1 MLIEGFWK
9 VDFAASIP
17 GAGGVVV
24 LENGT
29 IRGGDNQMIYSGSY
43 GVSGSDP
50 NAKMSMTG
58 ELSVRAYVD
67 GANSVFN
74 TGSKPFT
81 LKLNG
86 TTDGSSFRLTGA
98 SPIGGHGIVIT
109 GKFIAPLDF

>member
-9 VDFAASIP
+9 VDFSAAIP

-29 IRGGDNQMIYSGSY
+29 IRGGDDQMIYSGSY

-50 NAKMSMTG
+50 SATMSMTG
-58 ELSVRAYVD
+58 EISVRAYVP

-74 TGSKPFT
+74 TGDRPFT
-81 LKLNG
+81 LKLSG

-98 SPIGGHGIVIT
+98 SPVGGTGIVIAGT
-109 GKFIAPLDF
+109 FIAPLDF

>member
-1 MLIEGFWK
+1 MLRDGFYK

-24 LENGT
+24 LEQGV

-50 NAKMSMTG
+50 NVAMSMTG

-74 TGSKPFT
+74 TGSQPFT
-81 LKLNG
+81 LKLSG
-86 TTDGSSFRLTGA
+86 TTDGTKFRLGGT
-98 SPIGGHGIVIT
+98 SPAGGPGIVIAGT
-109 GKFIAPLDF
+109 FIAPLDF